1 MLILPALC
9 LANFSLLLHLY
20 HRDYRLKDICYMLDF
35 TIDPSSLYAEKAPSL
50 RASIN
55 TLYLCDEQDYV
66 QDLIDQFPD
75 TMETS
80 FAAQVSVLIN
90 GMREHNNH
98 SILHQLL
105 QEYDL
110 STDEGITLMCLAES
124 LIRIPDTATA
134 NDLLIDKLSK
144 RGWQHHVNKSES
156 FWVNAASW
164 GLAISG
170 KMLNKKKLHPS
181 EAVEGLVNKLTMNI
195 TREAVTRSIR
205 MMSEQFIFA
214 QNPDEAI
221 ENAKHLETKQQCC
234 SFDMLGEE
242 ALTEDDAQTYMTGYI
257 EAIETVATGNSR
269 KQLLKDNISIK
280 LSALHPR
287 YEPSQQH
294 KVLPELV
301 NRLLV
306 IAKKARQLNVPIT
319 VDAEEQYRLDI
330 LLQVFESVLS
340 HQDLNNWGH
349 FGLAVQAYGK
359 RAMSTL
365 HWLHA
370 LGDKLKKNIP
380 VRLVKGAYWDSE
392 IKWAQEIG
400 LEEYPVFTQK
410 ASTDLNY
417 MACSHFLLNENQK
430 WLRPRFATHNA
441 WTVNYILS
449 LNSPIPFEFQR
460 LHGMGESLFDQVC
473 LSHNIPCRIYAP
485 IGVHAELLPYLVR
498 RLIENGANS
507 SFVFQVQDPLVPMHS
522 LTEHPADY
530 LVQSSISNP
539 NIPLPKDIFVDY
551 PNSLGIELQHDN
563 FYYSAMDKILPFHEE
578 HYQALPIV
586 NGQEFHNSNCR
597 EAFSPVDGESI
608 GEVFHSDQTTLEF
621 CIEQLKTTKFK
632 FDDLEDITMIV
643 ERAADIFEKNKYELV
658 YLCMKESG
666 KTLNNAFN
674 EIRETIDYCRYY
686 SRQAQKNFSDP
697 AILDTITGEEN
708 LLKYRPRGNVLCISP
723 WNFPL
728 SIFVGQIAAALSCGN
743 RVLAKPAQQTCIV
756 AQRAIEILYEAGI
769 SHQQLYF
776 LPGVGAEICETL
788 IKENVIDMVVFTGSN
803 ITAKQIQKW
812 LIEYDQRFIPILAE
826 TGGQNFMLA
835 DSTVQIDQLVKDVI
849 TSAFDSCGQRCSALR
864 VLYIQEDIKDVFYS
878 ALKGRLSTLNIE
890 SPFLRDTDFGPVI
903 DQPAKLKLIDH
914 IDWLNKNAK
923 FIAKCDIQNGM
934 PSDQYIEPCAYEINN
949 LTELT
954 QEHFGPILHVI
965 PFQHDDIN
973 KTLEQINKSGFGLTL
988 GIHSRN
994 ESWIEYI
1001 TDNATIGNIYI
1012 NRNMIGA
1019 KVGAQPFGGHG
1030 LSGTGPKSGGPAYLH
1045 AFVKEYTVTTNKT
1058 AFGGNQDLLS

>member
-1 MLILPALC
+1 
-9 LANFSLLLHLY
+9 
-20 HRDYRLKDICYMLDF
+20 MLDF
-35 TIDPSSLYAEKAPSL
+35 TTDPSSLYAEKAPSL

-66 QDLIDQFPD
+66 QDLIEQFPD
-75 TMETS
+75 TMDTS
-80 FAAQVSVLIN
+80 FTEQVGTLIN
-90 GMREHNNH
+90 GMREHDNH

-144 RGWQHHVNKSES
+144 RGWQHHVNKSDS

-170 KMLNKKKLHPS
+170 KMLNKKKSHPS
-181 EAVEGLVNKLTMNI
+181 EAVDGLVNKLTVNI

-221 ENAKHLETKQQCC
+221 ENAKHLETKYQCC

-242 ALTEDDAQTYMTGYI
+242 ALTEDDAQTYMKAYMH
-257 EAIETVATGNSR
+257 ALETVAIGNTR
-269 KQLLKDNISIK
+269 KTLLKDNISIK

-301 NRLLV
+301 NRLLI
-306 IAKKARQLNVPIT
+306 IAKRAKQLDVPIT
-319 VDAEEQYRLDI
+319 LDAEEQYRLDI

-359 RAMSTL
+359 RALSTL

-370 LGDKLKKNIP
+370 LADKLKKSIP

-430 WLRPRFATHNA
+430 WLKPRFATHNA

-449 LNSPIPFEFQR
+449 LDSPIKFEFQR
-460 LHGMGESLFDQVC
+460 LHGMGESLFNQVC
-473 LSHNIPCRIYAP
+473 LPHQIPCRIYAP
-485 IGVHAELLPYLVR
+485 IGKHAELLPYLVR

-507 SFVFQVQDPLVPMHS
+507 SFVFQVQDPQVQSHS
-522 LTEHPADY
+522 LTEHPADN
-530 LVQSSISNP
+530 LVQSSILNP

-551 PNSLGIELQHDN
+551 PNSMGIELQHDN
-563 FYYSAMDKILPFHEE
+563 FYYPVMDKILPFHEE
-578 HYQALPIV
+578 YYEATPII
-586 NGQEFHNSNCR
+586 NGKEFNKSVSR
-597 EAFSPVDGESI
+597 EALSPVDNEPLGS
-608 GEVFHSDQTTLEF
+608 VFYTDKDSLEF
-621 CIEQLKTTKFK
+621 CIEQLQTTKFT
-632 FDDLEDITMIV
+632 FDDLEDLTLIV
-643 ERAADIFEKNKYELV
+643 ERAAENFEKNKYELA

-666 KTLNNAFN
+666 KTLSNAFD
-674 EIRETIDYCRYY
+674 EVRETIDFCRYY

-728 SIFVGQIAAALSCGN
+728 SVFVGQIAAALSCGN
-743 RVLAKPAQQTCIV
+743 RVLASPAEQTCII
-756 AQRAIEILYEAGI
+756 AQRAIEIFFEAGI
-769 SHQQLYF
+769 SRDQLYF
-776 LPGVGAEICETL
+776 LPGVSAEICETL
-788 IKENVIDMVVFTGSN
+788 IKKNVIDMVVFTGSN
-803 ITAKQIQKW
+803 VSARKIQKW
-812 LIEYDQRFIPILAE
+812 LLEYDQRFIPLLAE
-826 TGGQNFMLA
+826 TGGQNVMLA
-835 DSTVQIDQLVKDVI
+835 DSTAHIDQLVKDVI
-849 TSAFDSCGQRCSALR
+849 ISAFDSCGQRCSALR
-864 VLYIQEDIKDVFYS
+864 VLYIQQDIKDVFYK
-878 ALKGRLSTLNIE
+878 ALKGRLSTLKIE
-890 SPFLRDTDFGPVI
+890 SPFLRDTDFGPLI
-903 DQPAKLKLIDH
+903 DQSAKLNLLSHVK
-914 IDWLNKNAK
+914 WLNKNAI
-923 FIAKCDIQNGM
+923 FIAKCCIQNGM
-934 PSDQYIEPCAYEINN
+934 PSDQYIEPCVYEINS
-949 LTELT
+949 LADLS
-954 QEHFGPILHVI
+954 QEYFGPILHII
-965 PFQHDDIN
+965 PFEHDDIDV
-973 KTLEQINKSGFGLTL
+973 TLEQINKSGFGLTM

-994 ESWIEYI
+994 QSWIDHI
-1001 TDNATIGNIYI
+1001 TNNANIGNIYI

-1030 LSGTGPKSGGPAYLH
+1030 LSGTGPKSGGPAYVH
-1045 AFVKEYTVTTNKT
+1045 GFVKEYTVTTNKT